1 MHTKKIKISGTG
13 CALGD
18 YLYNGVSF
26 DSPEFLKY
34 SSFQTG
40 DGGLSPGKLVF
51 TEEIEK
57 FSNTPYTKILRELT
71 NNQSPDAFNLGG
83 PGLVSLINASQLLYK
98 NNFEVLFYGILGK
111 DKTAINII
119 NRLEANIPLDI
130 SNYKRIS
137 NKSTPFTDVLSD
149 PAFHNNQGE
158 RTFINNIGAAWD
170 YSPDFLDDNFFNSH
184 IICFGGTALVPQ
196 IHDNLTSLLEKAKL
210 KKCITVV
217 NTVFDFRNEKKNPGK
232 PWPLGDTVKSLK
244 LIDLLIMDAE
254 EAVKISGQLS
264 LSDASAFFIE
274 QGSPAFIITN
284 GSEELSAYSNGS
296 LFKKKSLS
304 KLPVTES
311 VSNSLPGSDSQK
323 GDTTG
328 CGDNFAGGAI
338 ASLAWQLKT
347 SSFGNFDLDEVLAW
361 AVASGGFACFYLG
374 GTYLEKKPGE
384 KLAKIKSLKIDYLRQ
399 ISKLKMKTE

>member
-1 MHTKKIKISGTG
+1 MNTKMIKISGTG

-18 YLYNGVSF
+18 YLYNGVNF
-26 DSPEFLKY
+26 ESPEFLKY
-34 SSFQTG
+34 KSFLAG

-51 TEEIEK
+51 TEEIER
-57 FSNTPYTKILRELT
+57 FSNTPYPTILKELT
-71 NNQSPDAFNLGG
+71 NNRSPDAFNLGG

-98 NNFEVLFYGILGK
+98 NNFEILFYGILGK
-111 DKTAINII
+111 DKTATDILS
-119 NRLEANIPLDI
+119 RLAANIPLNI
-130 SNYKRIS
+130 SNYKGIS

-149 PAFHNNQGE
+149 PTFHNNQGE

-170 YSPDFLDDNFFNSH
+170 YTPEFLDDNFFNSH
-184 IICFGGTALVPQ
+184 IVCFGGTALVPQ

-232 PWPLGDTVKSLK
+232 PWALGDTVKSLK

-254 EAVKISGQLS
+254 EAVKISGQIS
-264 LSDASAFFIE
+264 LSQAADFFVE
-274 QGSPAFIITN
+274 QNTPAFVITN
-284 GSEELSAYSNGS
+284 GSEELFAYSNGS
-296 LFKKKSLS
+296 LFKEKKLC
-304 KLPVTES
+304 KLPVAES
-311 VSNSLPGSDSQK
+311 VSQSLPGNPSLK

-338 ASLAWQLKT
+338 ASLAWQLKA
-347 SSFGNFDLDEVLAW
+347 SSSGYFDLDEVLAW

-374 GTYLEKKPGE
+374 GTYYEKKPGE
-384 KLAKIKSLKIDYLRQ
+384 KLSKIKNLKIEYLRQ
-399 ISKLKMKTE
+399 ILK